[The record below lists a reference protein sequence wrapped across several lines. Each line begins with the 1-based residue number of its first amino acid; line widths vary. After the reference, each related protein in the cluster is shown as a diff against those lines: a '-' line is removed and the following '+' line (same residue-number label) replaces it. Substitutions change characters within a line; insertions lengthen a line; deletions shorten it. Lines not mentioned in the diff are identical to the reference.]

1 MDTQQTP
8 TAPRRLP
15 VVAAILTGA
24 ILAGGVAGGGIA
36 AVIINGSPMS
46 ATATGSPASAT
57 TVSVDSSTTE
67 ASVVKV
73 VKAALPSVVTIQ
85 STVRGPFGQRGTG
98 SGSGFIYAA
107 NGLILTNNHVV
118 DSATA
123 IKVILADGTAY
134 DGTVVSSD
142 GSRDLA
148 IVKVQATG
156 LPALPLASADAQVGE
171 SVIAIGTPL
180 GEYAQTVTTGV
191 ISGVNRRLTAGDE
204 ARGSETL
211 SGMLQH
217 DAAIN
222 PGNSGGPLLDL
233 AGNVI
238 GINTAVAGN
247 AEGIGFAVPIG
258 RASDL
263 IAEARSA

>member
-15 VVAAILTGA
+15 AVAAILTGA

-36 AVIINGSPMS
+36 AVIMNGAPVAS
-46 ATATGSPASAT
+46 TATGSPAGAT
-57 TVSVDSSTTE
+57 TVSVDSTTTE

-73 VKAALPSVVTIQ
+73 VKDALPSVVTIQ
-85 STVRGPFGQRGTG
+85 SAIQGPFGQRGTG
-98 SGSGFIYAA
+98 SGSGFIYGP

-118 DSATA
+118 DGATA
-123 IKVILADGTAY
+123 VKVILADGTTY
-134 DGTVVSSD
+134 DGTVLGTDPSL
-142 GSRDLA
+142 DLA
-148 IVKVQATG
+148 IVKVDASG
-156 LPALPLASADAQVGE
+156 LPALSLASADAQVGE

-180 GEYAQTVTTGV
+180 GEYAQTVTTGI
-191 ISGVNRRLTAGDE
+191 ISGVNRKLTAGD
-204 ARGSETL
+204 AAQGSEMLT
-211 SGMLQH
+211 GMLQH

-233 AGNVI
+233 VGNVV

-247 AEGIGFAVPIG
+247 AEGIGFAVPISH
-258 RASDL
+258 AADL
-263 IAEARSA
+263 IAQARSA

>member
-8 TAPRRLP
+8 PAPRLLP

-24 ILAGGVAGGGIA
+24 ILAGGIAGGGIA
-36 AVIINGSPMS
+36 AVITYEAPAAS
-46 ATATGSPASAT
+46 ATGSPAAAT
-57 TVSVDSSTTE
+57 TVSVDSTATE
-67 ASVVKV
+67 ASVVKA
-73 VKAALPSVVTIQ
+73 VKQAVPSVVTIQ
-85 STVRGPFGQRGTG
+85 SAVAGPFGQSGTG
-98 SGSGFIYAA
+98 SGSGFIYGT

-118 DSATA
+118 DGATA
-123 IKVILADGTAY
+123 IKVILADGTTY
-134 DGTVVSSD
+134 DGMVLGTD
-142 GSRDLA
+142 PRLDLA
-148 IVKVQATG
+148 IVKVAATG
-156 LPALPLASADAQVGE
+156 LPALPLAGTDAQVGQ

-180 GEYAQTVTTGV
+180 GEYAQSVTTGI
-191 ISGVNRRLTAGDE
+191 ISGVNRTLTAGGG
-204 ARGSETL
+204 GSSERL

-238 GINTAVAGN
+238 GVNTAVAGN
-247 AEGIGFAVPIG
+247 AEGIGFAVPIS
-258 RASDL
+258 RAATL